1 MYRPGKRCLVTKYH
15 FCCPALRMNGG
26 PLLLPG
32 QRITSVS
39 LDYHIST
46 QWSPITRHNA
56 HYGHYAV
63 PCWSRSDTRTAV
75 NIFLQTLETSPSYGS
90 RYRHVHLCILKRN
103 LQTCCENC
111 AFDDGMSHHQTLFIM
126 SASMLHMLE

>member
-1 MYRPGKRCLVTKYH
+1 
-15 FCCPALRMNGG
+15 MNGG

-32 QRITSVS
+32 QHMTSVS

-56 HYGHYAV
+56 AMVAMVTMPSHAGPAQ
-63 PCWSRSDTRTAV
+63 DTRTAV
-75 NIFLQTLETSPSYGS
+75 NISLQTVGTCPATDLHST
-90 RYRHVHLCILKRN
+90 YRHVQLCILKRN

-111 AFDDGMSHHQTLFIM
+111 AFVDGMSHHQTLFMM

>member
-1 MYRPGKRCLVTKYH
+1 MYRPGKRCLVTKYQ
-15 FCCPALRMNGG
+15 FSCPALRMNGG

-56 HYGHYAV
+56 RYGQYGHYA
-63 PCWSRSDTRTAV
+63 PSHAGPAQDTRTAV
-75 NIFLQTLETSPSYGS
+75 NISLQTVGSSSSYRS
-90 RYRHVHLCILKRN
+90 TDVHIGMCI
-103 LQTCCENC
+103 C
-111 AFDDGMSHHQTLFIM
+111 AY
-126 SASMLHMLE
+126 